1 MWRVVELGTP
11 RQGRQV
17 LGLWWGWGWGVH
29 LLSRIC
35 RQLCSSLDVSQALLQ
50 IVLSHMIDLALDKSK
65 LYKMEGNQKQREVT
79 VICNVWGSLH
89 LSGQ

>member
-1 MWRVVELGTP
+1 M
-11 RQGRQV
+11 
-17 LGLWWGWGWGVH
+17 
-29 LLSRIC
+29 LSRIC